1 MQMSGLFKWVRR
13 RFDAGAHTEEDVAR
27 AKKTIIG
34 SIAAGIL
41 LSLSKPLAAWFA
53 SGGDTSNWTT
63 YIEKLSGRVPPE
75 VINAMDLVMSLIT
88 YIGVGVIVIGI
99 IWGGIRWAT
108 AE

>member
-1 MQMSGLFKWVRR
+1 
-13 RFDAGAHTEEDVAR
+13 TEEDVAR

-34 SIAAGIL
+34 AVAAGIL

-53 SGGDTSNWTT
+53 SGGDYTVWDQ
-63 YIEKLSGRVPPE
+63 YIQSISGRVPPA
-75 VINAMDLVMSLIT
+75 VINSMDLVMSLIT
-88 YIGVGVIVIGI
+88 YVGVGVIVIGI

>member
-1 MQMSGLFKWVRR
+1 MRVVEWLRR
-13 RFDAGAHTEEDVAR
+13 KVAVGACTEEDVAR

-34 SIAAGIL
+34 SLAAGIL

-53 SGGDTSNWTT
+53 SGGDTSNWSQYVTGLT
-63 YIEKLSGRVPPE
+63 GKVPPE
-75 VINAMDLVMSLIT
+75 VVNAMDLVMSLIT
-88 YIGVGVIVIGI
+88 YVGVGVIVIGI